1 MNFMNDL
8 CPESKSKVNKYSAQN
23 WNKAAAAGKREVDGE
38 WSQDVQQENL
48 V

>member
-1 MNFMNDL
+1 MNL
-8 CPESKSKVNKYSAQN
+8 IKLTCPESKSKVNKYSAQN
-23 WNKAAAAGKREVDGE
+23 WNKAAAAGRREVDGE